1 MSSTHV
7 IPVSGAA
14 DERAIADA
22 AEALRG
28 GGVVIFPT
36 ETVYGVGA
44 AVAAEPLQ
52 RLRRLKGRDDAQPFT
67 LHLPDP
73 AAAREYVSRPSRVLR
88 RLVNKGWP
96 GPLTVT
102 WADPAPD
109 QTRAAQSR
117 GAEWLELIYC
127 RGVVGMR
134 CPDHPVAQSLLSR
147 AGVPVVATSVNAAGR
162 PPAFDIGGADSAL
175 LEGADVVLDGGR
187 SRFAAPSTIV
197 EVRGEAWRI
206 VRAGV
211 WDERVIRRLVRTTV
225 LFVCTGNTCR
235 SPMAEYLMRRVL
247 AERLETSV
255 EALGD
260 SGFEVLSAGAFASAG
275 GAASEGAI
283 RELHA
288 RGIQATRHASQQL
301 TPELIQRSEHIFA
314 MTPDHLAAVL
324 DLVPAAAERARLL
337 DDRPVSDPV
346 GGGVSAYSEAAAQ
359 IEAAVQRRAE
369 ELIHE
374 DRDW

>member
-1 MSSTHV
+1 MPPTHV
-7 IPVSGAA
+7 IPVSSAA
-14 DERAIADA
+14 DERAIADG
-22 AEALRG
+22 AEALRNG
-28 GGVVIFPT
+28 GLVIFPT
-36 ETVYGVGA
+36 ETVYGIGA
-44 AVAAEPLQ
+44 AVAAGPLQ
-52 RLRRLKGRDDAQPFT
+52 RLRRIKGREDTQPFT
-67 LHLPDP
+67 LHLPEP
-73 AAAREYVSRPSRVLR
+73 AAARDYVSRPSRVLR
-88 RLVNKGWP
+88 RLVSKGWP
-96 GPLTVT
+96 GPLTIT

-109 QTRAAQSR
+109 QAPAAQTR
-117 GAEWLELIYC
+117 GAEWLGLVYFN
-127 RGVVGMR
+127 GVVGMR
-134 CPDHPVAQSLLSR
+134 CPDHPIAQSLLAR
-147 AGVPVVATSVNAAGR
+147 AGVPVVATSVNPAGR
-162 PPAFDIGGADSAL
+162 PPAFDIGGADAAL

-187 SRFAAPSTIV
+187 ARFAAPSTIV

-235 SPMAEYLMRRVL
+235 SPMAEYLMRRAL
-247 AERLETSV
+247 AERLETTID
-255 EALGD
+255 ALSD

-283 RELHA
+283 RELHT
-288 RGIQATRHASQQL
+288 RGIQAARHASQPL
-301 TPELIQRSEHIFA
+301 TPELIQRSDHIFA
-314 MTPDHLAAVL
+314 MTPDHLAAIV

-346 GGGVSAYSEAAAQ
+346 GGGPPAYSQAAAQ
-359 IEAAVQRRAE
+359 IEIAVQRRAE

>member
-1 MSSTHV
+1 MPPTHV
-7 IPVSGAA
+7 IPVSSAA
-14 DERAIADA
+14 DERAIADG
-22 AEALRG
+22 AEALRNG
-28 GGVVIFPT
+28 GLVIFPT
-36 ETVYGVGA
+36 ETVYGIGA
-44 AVAAEPLQ
+44 AVAAGPLQ
-52 RLRRLKGRDDAQPFT
+52 RLRRIKGREDTQPFT
-67 LHLPDP
+67 LHLPEP
-73 AAAREYVSRPSRVLR
+73 AAARDYVSRPSRVLR
-88 RLVNKGWP
+88 RLVSKGWP
-96 GPLTVT
+96 GPLTIT

-109 QTRAAQSR
+109 QAPAAQTR
-117 GAEWLELIYC
+117 GAEWLDLVYFN
-127 RGVVGMR
+127 GVVGMR
-134 CPDHPVAQSLLSR
+134 CPDHPIAQSLLAR
-147 AGVPVVATSVNAAGR
+147 AGVPVVATSVNPAGR
-162 PPAFDIGGADSAL
+162 PPAFDIGGADAAL

-187 SRFAAPSTIV
+187 ARFAAPSTIV

-235 SPMAEYLMRRVL
+235 SPMAEYLMRRAL
-247 AERLETSV
+247 AERLETTID
-255 EALGD
+255 ALSD

-283 RELHA
+283 RELHT
-288 RGIQATRHASQQL
+288 RGIQAARHASQPL
-301 TPELIQRSEHIFA
+301 TPELIQRSDHIFA
-314 MTPDHLAAVL
+314 MTPDHLAAIV

-346 GGGVSAYSEAAAQ
+346 GGGPPAYSQAAAQ
-359 IEAAVQRRAE
+359 IEIAVQRRAE